1 MLAVASTPSTVHQVQ
16 RSLVSSFILGP
27 CLCLPSSF
35 RVLSTFSK
43 LPFVWRDEERW
54 GVRLLVQQPSCLHA
68 WKTHLTCWPTTMS
81 LVREGLSKVTA
92 EVGYGSAGFSCKHAA
107 GMGEETM
114 AAGSDMPTPV
124 GAERE
129 TNGMLFTANLRSFSK
144 IGFLL

>member
-35 RVLSTFSK
+35 PVLSTFSK

-54 GVRLLVQQPSCLHA
+54 GVRLLVQQPS
-68 WKTHLTCWPTTMS
+68 WKTHLTCWPTTMG
-81 LVREGLSKVTA
+81 LVREGLSKLTA
-92 EVGYGSAGFSCKHAA
+92 EVGYGSAGFSCKAAA

-114 AAGSDMPTPV
+114 AAGSDMPTHV